1 MRKKTTLKNLIIS
14 FMCIALIYNV
24 VNQQLTMRRIRSQY
38 KEKQTEL
45 NSLKMK
51 NDKLNEEVKASQT
64 NPSYMEKLARER
76 LGYVK
81 PGEES
86 VVDTP
91 SKAENNK

>member
-14 FMCIALIYNV
+14 FMCIVLIYNV
-24 VNQQLTMRRIRSQY
+24 INQQLTMRRIKNQY
-38 KEKQTEL
+38 KEKQIEL

-51 NDKLNEEVKASQT
+51 NDKLKEEVKGSQT
-64 NPSYMEKLARER
+64 DPSYMEKLARER

-86 VVDTP
+86 VIDTP
-91 SKAENNK
+91 AKAENNK